1 MMLEILAIA
10 LVVLFSLL
18 LLWIGRMLQE
28 GEEQER
34 ILAHIEKA
42 ARQARVSNSKVG
54 ELVAAELLEIAA
66 DVRSGAHR
74 PRRTRWS

>member
-10 LVVLFSLL
+10 IVVLVVVL

-42 ARQARVSNSKVG
+42 ARRARVSNSKVG
-54 ELVAAELLEIAA
+54 ELVSAELFELAA
-66 DVRSGAHR
+66 DIRSDVHR
-74 PRRTRWS
+74 PRRSRWR